1 MGDRQRPDSTPAN
14 VEEAHAFMRDE
25 LIERFGAGRR
35 SISDFSTAVRSMR
48 DNAADLLAIANVN
61 GLLVGGHS
69 LKAVDFLAIYGAFE
83 AAVRLKVSLAWIPIS
98 KGLGIDVSLM

>member
-1 MGDRQRPDSTPAN
+1 
-14 VEEAHAFMRDE
+14 MREE
-25 LIERFGAGRR
+25 LIERFGADGQHIRLLYGG
-35 SISDFSTAVRSMR
+35 SVNG

-83 AAVRLKVSLAWIPIS
+83 RQFA
-98 KGLGIDVSLM
+98 